1 MGYPQ
6 VKELGNIETPIVLT
20 NTLNLAAAIDGIIDY
35 TFGFDEN
42 NDVRSINCVV
52 GETND
57 GAINDIRSRFV
68 TRENVLKAIIE
79 AKEGPVEEGGVGA
92 GTGTKAFNF
101 KGGIGTASRKL
112 PENMG
117 GYTVGVIVQ
126 SNFGG
131 LLNINGVE
139 VLSLIHI

>member
-1 MGYPQ
+1 M
-6 VKELGNIETPIVLT
+6 
-20 NTLNLAAAIDGIIDY
+20 ASAIDGIIDY
-35 TFGFDEN
+35 VFSFEDN
-42 NDVRSINCVV
+42 NDVQSINCVV

-57 GAINDIRSRFV
+57 GAINNIRQRFV
-68 TRENVLKAIIE
+68 NRDDVLKAIVE
-79 AKEGPVEEGGVGA
+79 ATNGPVEAGGVGA

-117 GYTVGVIVQ
+117 GYTVGVLVQ

-139 VLSLIHI
+139 VGKSFGRLPLSKKKLNAPMAPS